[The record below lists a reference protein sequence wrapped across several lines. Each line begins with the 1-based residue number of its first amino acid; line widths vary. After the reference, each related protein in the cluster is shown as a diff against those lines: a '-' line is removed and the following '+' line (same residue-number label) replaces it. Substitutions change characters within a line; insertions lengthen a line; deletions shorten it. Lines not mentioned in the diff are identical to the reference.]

1 MGRLARPARGR
12 GGQTGRPQEPRCRS
26 RISLSRISRS
36 LISLSLISLLH
47 QSLLH
52 LFVACLFASL
62 LRCSMVVGAFA
73 HNRTQRAPP
82 LLPWWAPPW
91 PQVPRRV
98 FGCLHLPTSP
108 QTLHNT
114 TPRHASL
121 HLSLS
126 HLSLISLISLSH
138 IAVAF
143 LSCISHSRISRSRIS
158 RSHISLSC
166 ISLSLISLSYLS
178 LWYLFVFVISVSHLS
193 LMACR
198 MARVLAVDGAV
209 ARAVCSLWARRPQ
222 QDPLNSFSFSRCGLY
237 LSTILLPGQI
247 NTISLLLWPCYR
259 FHIGI
264 TPNS

>member
-1 MGRLARPARGR
+1 MAASATAGVWLSAPPSLSTNPSHHHTTRMSVRSCDALWLWAPSPTTEPKGPHHCCRGGPPRGR
-12 GGQTGRPQEPRCRS
+12 KCHG
-26 RISLSRISRS
+26 
-36 LISLSLISLLH
+36 
-47 QSLLH
+47 
-52 LFVACLFASL
+52 
-62 LRCSMVVGAFA
+62 
-73 HNRTQRAPP
+73 
-82 LLPWWAPPW
+82 
-91 PQVPRRV
+91 
-98 FGCLHLPTSP
+98 GCLAVCTSQP
-108 QTLHNT
+108 LHKPFT
-114 TPRHASL
+114 TPH
-121 HLSLS
+121 HGTPHYISLS